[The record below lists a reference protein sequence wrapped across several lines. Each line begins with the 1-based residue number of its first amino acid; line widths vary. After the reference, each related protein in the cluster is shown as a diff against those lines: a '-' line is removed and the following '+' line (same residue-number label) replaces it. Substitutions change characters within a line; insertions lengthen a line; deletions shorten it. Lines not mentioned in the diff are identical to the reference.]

1 MLACFSFDGASIA
14 QEESQNN
21 HTIQVLFIMF
31 KIAGCHTEGHGD
43 FLYGRGIDG
52 RQCPLCR
59 RPDQGVRRRV
69 FIKAGYV
76 IRAEKAGTTEKGK

>member
-1 MLACFSFDGASIA
+1 
-14 QEESQNN
+14 
-21 HTIQVLFIMF
+21 MF

-69 FIKAGYV
+69 FDQGRICDQSGESRHDGKRE
-76 IRAEKAGTTEKGK
+76 ITLFPKGKENDLI